1 MLASQHMSHGI
12 VKSEPHESLSSS
24 SPPPSKSRFE
34 SLPTELRLQIYSLL
48 LDGKPEY
55 CHFDKTNNGRS
66 YAIPTLY
73 PAILAVNR
81 SISAEAYPILYGENM
96 FLFHGTGGF
105 AVRSHLLDQ
114 RLSHRVGLPQRER
127 PSLVPERAR
136 HLIKHVAVAPL
147 ELDRNDDWGGR
158 LLQLAPAIKTI
169 DFDFWVHS
177 DYHHDRRHQTW
188 RPFTST
194 TTLNGSLP
202 AIKSLINLS
211 TQSFRIGVRHVATDR
226 EARDIFQ
233 RRKPVELP
241 GVKLAVVNL
250 KGLDNVEKK
259 SRMVHKALTSII
271 DILGQRPP
279 MPKNATPPDPAMV
292 LVGERVYVHRDLA
305 GFWSLDEYTLAAEKQ
320 GWSPV
325 DANGQD
331 VNIGQEC
338 KSIIWRR
345 SGTGHVSNEWRT
357 ATRVGDPLQ
366 RAALTPNYGNVA

>member
-1 MLASQHMSHGI
+1 MQKPSYDQYQSHQSMLAPQRMSHGI
-12 VKSEPHESLSSS
+12 VTSEPHESLSSS
-24 SPPPSKSRFE
+24 SPPPPKSRFE

-48 LDGKPEY
+48 LHGKPEY
-55 CHFDKTNNGRS
+55 CHFDKTDAGRS

-81 SISAEAYPILYGENM
+81 SISAEAYPILYGENI

-105 AVRSHLLDQ
+105 AVRAHLLDQ
-114 RLSHRVGLPQRER
+114 ELSHRVGLPQRQR
-127 PSLVPERAR
+127 QSLVPEGAR

-147 ELDRNDDWGGR
+147 EGDRNGDWGGR

-169 DFDFWVHS
+169 EFDFWVLA
-177 DYHHDRRHQTW
+177 DYHRNRRHQIW

-194 TTLNGSLP
+194 TTLNVSLP

-211 TQSFRIGVRHVATDR
+211 TQSFRIGARHADTDR
-226 EARDIFQ
+226 EARDIYL

-250 KGLDNVEKK
+250 NGLDSVEKK

-279 MPKNATPPDPAMV
+279 VLKNATPPDQAMV

-305 GFWSLDEYTLAAEKQ
+305 GFWSLDEYTSPAEKQ
-320 GWSPV
+320 RWTPV
-325 DANGQD
+325 DANGEGVD
-331 VNIGQEC
+331 IGQEC
-338 KSIIWRR
+338 KTIIWRR
-345 SGTGHVSNEWRT
+345 SGTGHV
-357 ATRVGDPLQ
+357 
-366 RAALTPNYGNVA
+366 